1 MLKLATI
8 LTDIYFNKSYKN
20 SLPIIKKKHTKHNN

>member
-8 LTDIYFNKSYKN
+8 LHNLLFNSTY
-20 SLPIIKKKHTKHNN
+20 L